1 MRAITE
7 AAFRARVA
15 ALRGR
20 REQALAH
27 DDMEAAEAAHH
38 RWAEHM
44 SATTAGR
51 ADNGAPTRA

>member
-44 SATTAGR
+44 AAMTAGR
-51 ADNGAPTRA
+51 QV